1 MFKDSADKSNI
12 VHKQKCTFNVNGMTI
27 VAIVAKDIVD
37 YVQNLAHGLQKR
49 IAETTWQTDY
59 LQVPTGLGKTT
70 PAVYTA

>member
-1 MFKDSADKSNI
+1 
-12 VHKQKCTFNVNGMTI
+12 MTI

-37 YVQNLAHGLQKR
+37 YVQNLAHDLQKR

>member
-1 MFKDSADKSNI
+1 
-12 VHKQKCTFNVNGMTI
+12 MTI

-37 YVQNLAHGLQKR
+37 YVQNLAHDLQKR
-49 IAETTWQTDY
+49 IAETTWQRDY